1 VLMLLSGAR
10 EGIFEGL
17 RVWLPAAVAG
27 RAVEGWGFVFL
38 PIVPPPAG
46 VFGRIVEGPRI
57 VSGAGFCAD
66 AAVAGLTAGRGGSPF
81 GVFARGGG
89 ARAAAADNTS
99 RYRSPKTRKG
109 RPYSS
114 SHCSS
119 TCSSSC
125 CTFGKSFAIR
135 FLIFSS
141 RSSRVGS
148 RRSPFWPFPSSRE
161 ASWLAAA
168 RSSRSLMSERCLS
181 ISCNVGARCSFS
193 ASRRSISASCAERRA
208 SL

>member
-1 VLMLLSGAR
+1 
-10 EGIFEGL
+10 
-17 RVWLPAAVAG
+17 
-27 RAVEGWGFVFL
+27 
-38 PIVPPPAG
+38 VPPPAG
-46 VFGRIVEGPRI
+46 VFGRIVEGPRS

-66 AAVAGLTAGRGGSPF
+66 AAAGLTAGRGGSPL
-81 GVFARGGG
+81 GVLARGGG
-89 ARAAAADNTS
+89 ALAAAALSAS
-99 RYRSPKTRKG
+99 RYRSPNTRKG

-114 SHCSS
+114 SHCSR

-148 RRSPFWPFPSSRE
+148 RRSPFCPFPSSRD
-161 ASWLAAA
+161 ASWLAVA

-181 ISCNVGARCSFS
+181 MSCNVGARCSLRD
-193 ASRRSISASCAERRA
+193 SRRSISASCADRRA